1 VPVGRYRRKR
11 GTKNGSKRGLGKDK
25 VPVLV
30 VRSRNGETQSVVIPG
45 TATAG
50 ALTAA
55 LGEVIT
61 PQGTTLCDGS
71 GALRMAARALQV
83 KHVALVTKRNERKHG
98 IYHVQTVNSYQ
109 GRLKEWMAPF
119 RGVATKYLNRYLTW
133 HIIHERVQRL
143 TPEQARSVL
152 VGNTAELM
160 LDRCCPNCGA
170 ALNA

>member
-1 VPVGRYRRKR
+1 MPDLNPSEVVLLTVALARDYSTAKPSGDHAWIRAPAVRVIDCVLSLNRRYD
-11 GTKNGSKRGLGKDK
+11 GF
-25 VPVLV
+25 
-30 VRSRNGETQSVVIPG
+30 
-45 TATAG
+45 
-50 ALTAA
+50 
-55 LGEVIT
+55 IT
-61 PQGTTLCDGS
+61 PQGTTLCTDGS

>member
-1 VPVGRYRRKR
+1 
-11 GTKNGSKRGLGKDK
+11 
-25 VPVLV
+25 
-30 VRSRNGETQSVVIPG
+30 
-45 TATAG
+45 
-50 ALTAA
+50 
-55 LGEVIT
+55 
-61 PQGTTLCDGS
+61 
-71 GALRMAARALQV
+71 MAARALHV
-83 KHVALVTKRNERKHG
+83 KHVALVTKRGERKHG
-98 IYHVQTVNSYQ
+98 IFHVQTVNSYQ

-170 ALNA
+170 ALTAA